1 MKIVACIILVSGIL
15 CAQQQRSKS
24 VQNQNNLFKVE
35 INIKDNSV
43 KIIPPK
49 NTDFEFPDEASKTR
63 LIKKMDFNADGKKDI
78 MVNLGACGTGG
89 CMVGLFLNQNKNE
102 YHLAFFDYLKSPEF
116 IKDKN
121 GKIIIKSYEEVEA
134 YNPSKLHVSTYKYDS
149 KKMIYKLTS
158 QKIEVDEGK

>member
-1 MKIVACIILVSGIL
+1 MKTLIFLILISGML

-24 VQNQNNLFKVE
+24 VQNQNNLFKLE
-35 INIKDNSV
+35 INAKNNFV

-49 NTDFEFPDEASKTR
+49 NSDFEFPDEASKSE

-78 MVNLGACGTGG
+78 LINLGACGTGG
-89 CMVGLFLNQNKNE
+89 CMVGLFLNQKKNE
-102 YHLAFFDYLKSPEF
+102 YHLAFFDYIKSPEF

-121 GKIIIKSYEEVEA
+121 GKIIIKSYEEIEP
-134 YNPSKLHVSTYKYDS
+134 YNPSKLHLSTYKYDS

-158 QKIEVDEGK
+158 QKIEVDDGK